1 MLSSLFIGWY
11 QMAKDWVDVP
21 LRITDKV
28 GDFALWVGGR
38 LLILSPLL
46 VADTVEYVSACIN
59 SLARKFKESYT
70 KILIVYD
77 ALPYGGMEGSKI
89 VEVQAKRAEE
99 IIAPINDV
107 IAAIEGKQLMIIGN
121 MGSGKSTVAQYIAYV
136 IGGRVTVYEP
146 EGTPDDWQGLEVIG
160 KGEDFTAIDTAM
172 EYDLEDLSSQI
183 KLRTEKGDVGL
194 ANTDRVL
201 IAEEFPEL
209 VNKCSNAEEWIDR
222 HGRRGR
228 KAKRFL
234 ILLSQFD
241 RVSAWGLEG
250 KGDLVDNFLKLR
262 LGKVAVEHAKR
273 LKSPE
278 LIQWLRAEKGRGLLD
293 DEPVQLPPYREMVA
307 VTKRLPL
314 PALPSAETMLERVVT
329 EDLDSSELALKRAIQ
344 LMRERGVGDSAIVK
358 EVLGF
363 KGSSYQQGKAELDKL
378 VSS

>member
-1 MLSSLFIGWY
+1 
-11 QMAKDWVDVP
+11 MAKDWVDVP

-146 EGTPDDWQGLEVIG
+146 EDTPDDWQGLEVIG

-183 KLRTEKGDVGL
+183 KLRTEKGDAGL